1 MAILVDKNTQVI
13 VQGITGRE
21 GANHTQAMRA
31 FGTQVVAGVTPG
43 KGGTLHEGL
52 PVYNSVKDAVQKH
65 RVDCSIVFVP
75 PAGAADAV
83 LEAAHAG
90 VPLIVLITE
99 GVPTVDMMRAVQ
111 EVKALN
117 AQSLAQGGKG
127 VRLIGGNCPGL
138 VSSGE
143 CKIGIM
149 PNKIYSQKGRV
160 GLMSRS
166 GTLTYE
172 AAKLLGD
179 AGLGTSTTV
188 GIGGDPIIG
197 TTFADVL
204 PLFENDPETDAIVL
218 IGEIGGADEEAAA
231 EYIKQ
236 NVKKPVV
243 AFISGRSAPKGK
255 RMGHA
260 GAIIMGNVG
269 TPESKLAAFKEAKVP
284 VADTMPEIIEMVKK
298 ALEVVAN

>member
-1 MAILVDKNTQVI
+1 MGILVNKDTQVL
-13 VQGITGRE
+13 VVGITGRE
-21 GANHTQAMRA
+21 GSNHTRAMKE
-31 FGTQVVAGVTPG
+31 FGTQIVAGVTPG
-43 KGGTLHEGL
+43 KGGQTHEGV
-52 PVYNSVKDAVQKH
+52 PVYNSVKEAQAEH
-65 RVDCSIVFVP
+65 RIDTSIIFVP

-83 LEAAHAG
+83 LESAHAG

-111 EVKALN
+111 EVKALDR
-117 AQSLAQGGKG
+117 ASRAEGGPG
-127 VRLIGGNCPGL
+127 IRLIGGNCPGL
-138 VSSGE
+138 VTSGE
-143 CKIGIM
+143 CKVGIM
-149 PNKIYSQKGRV
+149 PNRIYEQKGRV
-160 GLMSRS
+160 GLISRS

-172 AAKLLGD
+172 AAKLLLD

-188 GIGGDPIIG
+188 GIGGDPVIG

-204 PLFENDPETDAIVL
+204 PMFEADPETDAVVV

-231 EYIKQ
+231 EYIAA
-236 NVKKPVV
+236 NMKKPVV

-269 TPESKLAAFKEAKVP
+269 TPESKLAAFQAAGVP
-284 VADTMPEIIEMVKK
+284 VADTMPEIVELVKK
-298 ALEVVAN
+298 ALKVTA

>member
-1 MAILVDKNTQVI
+1 MSILVNKDSRVI

-21 GANHTQAMRA
+21 GLNHTKAMLA
-31 FGTQVVAGVTPG
+31 FGTQVVGGVTPG
-43 KGGTLHEGL
+43 KGGAVAEGL
-52 PVYNSVKDAVQKH
+52 PVFNSVAEAVEAVH
-65 RVDCSIVFVP
+65 PDVSIIFVP
-75 PAGAADAV
+75 PAGAADSV

-90 VPLIVLITE
+90 LELIVLITE

-111 EVKALN
+111 EVKALD
-117 AQSLAQGGKG
+117 AASRAAGGRG

-143 CKIGIM
+143 TKIGIM
-149 PNKIYSQKGRV
+149 PNRIYEQKGRV
-160 GLMSRS
+160 GLISRS

-179 AGLGTSTTV
+179 AGLGCSTTV
-188 GIGGDPIIG
+188 GIGGDPVIG

-204 PLFENDPETDAIVL
+204 PLFEADEGTDAVVV

-231 EYIKQ
+231 EYIAQ
-236 NVKKPVV
+236 HMKKPVV
-243 AFISGRSAPKGK
+243 AFISGRSAPVGK

-269 TPESKLAAFKEAKVP
+269 TPESKLAAFAAAKVP
-284 VADTMPEIIEMVKK
+284 VADTMPQIIELVRQ
-298 ALEVVAN
+298 ALNK

>member
-1 MAILVDKNTQVI
+1 MAILVNKDTQVI

-21 GANHTQAMRA
+21 GANHTKAMRE

-43 KGGTLHEGL
+43 KGGAVHEGL
-52 PVYNSVKDAVQKH
+52 PVYNSVAEAASKH
-65 RVDCSIVFVP
+65 SVDCSIIFVP
-75 PAGAADAV
+75 PPGAADAV

-90 VPLIVLITE
+90 IPLIVLITE

-117 AQSLAQGGKG
+117 LVSLSSGGKG
-127 VRLIGGNCPGL
+127 IRLIGGNCPGL

-149 PNKIYSQKGRV
+149 PNKIYSSKGRI

-172 AAKLLGD
+172 AAKLLVD

-204 PLFENDPETDAIVL
+204 PLFEADPDTDAIVL

-231 EYIKQ
+231 EYIQ
-236 NVKKPVV
+236 NHMKKPVV

-269 TPESKLAAFKEAKVP
+269 TPESKLAAFAAANVP
-284 VADTMPEIIEMVKK
+284 VADTMPEIIEMIKK
-298 ALEVVAN
+298 IVG

>member
-1 MAILVDKNTQVI
+1 MSILLDNNTKVI

-21 GANHTQAMRA
+21 GSNHARAMRD

-43 KGGTLHEGL
+43 RGGQDFEGI
-52 PVYNSVKDAVQKH
+52 PVYNSVERAVAE
-65 RVDCSIVFVP
+65 RGGDCSIIFVP
-75 PAGAADAV
+75 PPGAADAV

-90 VPLIVLITE
+90 VPLIILITE

-111 EVKALN
+111 EVRRLDHESREN
-117 AQSLAQGGKG
+117 GGKG
-127 VRLIGGNCPGL
+127 VRLIGGNCPGV
-138 VSSGE
+138 VSAGE
-143 CKIGIM
+143 CKVGIM
-149 PNKIYSQKGRV
+149 PNRIFEQAGRV
-160 GLMSRS
+160 GLISRS

-172 AAKLLGD
+172 AAKLLQD

-188 GIGGDPIIG
+188 GIGGDPVIG

-204 PLFENDPETDAIVL
+204 PLFEQDAQTEAVVV

-231 EYIKQ
+231 QYIRDHMT
-236 NVKKPVV
+236 KPVV
-243 AFISGRSAPKGK
+243 AFISGRTAPAGK

-269 TPESKLAAFKEAKVP
+269 TAESKLEAMREANVP
-284 VADTMPEIIEMVKK
+284 VADTMPEIVDLLKK
-298 ALEVVAN
+298 VLGQTA

>member
-1 MAILVDKNTQVI
+1 MSILVNKDSKV
-13 VQGITGRE
+13 VVVGMTGRE
-21 GANHTQAMRA
+21 GSNHTKAMRE

-43 KGGTLHEGL
+43 KGGQTHEGL
-52 PVYNSVKDAVQKH
+52 PVYNTVEEARANH
-65 RVDCSIVFVP
+65 EVDVSIIFVP

-83 LEAAHAG
+83 LESAHAG
-90 VPLIVLITE
+90 VPLVVLITE

-111 EVKALN
+111 EVKELDRVSRA
-117 AQSLAQGGKG
+117 AGGEG

-143 CKIGIM
+143 CKVGIM
-149 PNKIYSQKGRV
+149 PNRIYEKKGRV
-160 GLMSRS
+160 GLISRS

-204 PLFENDPETDAIVL
+204 PMFEADPDTDAIVL

-231 EYIKQ
+231 EYIKTMQ
-236 NVKKPVV
+236 KPVV
-243 AFISGRSAPKGK
+243 AFISGRTAPAGK

-269 TPESKLAAFKEAKVP
+269 TAESKLAAMADAKVP
-284 VADTMPEIIEMVKK
+284 VADTMPQIVDLVK
-298 ALEVVAN
+298 EVLANKVG

>member
-1 MAILVDKNTQVI
+1 MAILVNKDTQVI

-21 GANHTQAMRA
+21 GANHTKAMRE

-43 KGGTLHEGL
+43 KGGAVHEGL
-52 PVYNSVKDAVQKH
+52 PVYNSVAEATSQH
-65 RVDCSIVFVP
+65 SVDCSIIFVP

-90 VPLIVLITE
+90 IPLIVLITE

-117 AQSLAQGGKG
+117 AISLSSGGKG
-127 VRLIGGNCPGL
+127 IRLIGGNCPGL

-149 PNKIYSQKGRV
+149 PNKIYSSKGRI

-172 AAKLLGD
+172 AAKLLVD

-204 PLFENDPETDAIVL
+204 PLFEADPDTDAIVL

-231 EYIKQ
+231 EYIQKHM
-236 NVKKPVV
+236 KKPVV

-269 TPESKLAAFKEAKVP
+269 TPESKLAAFAAANVP
-284 VADTMPEIIEMVKK
+284 VADTMPEIIEMIKK
-298 ALEVVAN
+298 IVG

>member
-1 MAILVDKNTQVI
+1 MSILIDQNTQVL
-13 VQGITGRE
+13 VVGMTGRE
-21 GANHTQAMRA
+21 GANHTKAMRE

-43 KGGTLHEGL
+43 KGGLTHEGL
-52 PVYNSVKDAVQKH
+52 PVYNSVKDAQANH
-65 RVDCSIVFVP
+65 QIDCAIIFVP

-83 LEAAHAG
+83 LESAHAG

-99 GVPTVDMMRAVQ
+99 GVPTIDMMRAVQ
-111 EVKALN
+111 EVKQLN
-117 AQSLAQGGKG
+117 AVSLAEGGKG
-127 VRLIGGNCPGL
+127 IRLIGGNCPGL
-138 VSSGE
+138 VSSGLS
-143 CKIGIM
+143 KIGIM
-149 PNKIYSQKGRV
+149 PNKIYSEKGRI
-160 GLMSRS
+160 GLISRS

-204 PLFENDPETDAIVL
+204 PLFEADPETDAIVV

-231 EYIKQ
+231 EYIK
-236 NVKKPVV
+236 NHMKKPVV

-269 TPESKLAAFKEAKVP
+269 TPESKLAAFADANVP
-284 VADTMPEIIEMVKK
+284 VADTMPQIIDLVKQVLNK
-298 ALEVVAN
+298 

>member
-1 MAILVDKNTQVI
+1 MSILIDQNTQVL
-13 VQGITGRE
+13 VVGMTGRE
-21 GANHTQAMRA
+21 GANHTKAMRE

-43 KGGTLHEGL
+43 KGGLTHEGL
-52 PVYNSVKDAVQKH
+52 PVYNSVKDAQANH
-65 RVDCSIVFVP
+65 QIDCAIIFVP

-83 LEAAHAG
+83 LESAHAG

-99 GVPTVDMMRAVQ
+99 GVPTIDMMRAVQ
-111 EVKALN
+111 EVKQLN
-117 AQSLAQGGKG
+117 AASLAEGGKG
-127 VRLIGGNCPGL
+127 IRLIGGNCPGL
-138 VSSGE
+138 VSSGLS
-143 CKIGIM
+143 KIGIM
-149 PNKIYSQKGRV
+149 PNKIYSEKGRI
-160 GLMSRS
+160 GLISRS

-204 PLFENDPETDAIVL
+204 PLFEADPETDAIVV

-231 EYIKQ
+231 EYIK
-236 NVKKPVV
+236 NHMKKPVV

-269 TPESKLAAFKEAKVP
+269 TPESKLAAFADANVP
-284 VADTMPEIIEMVKK
+284 VADTMPQIIDLVKQVLNK
-298 ALEVVAN
+298 

>member
-1 MAILVDKNTQVI
+1 MSILIDKNTQVI
-13 VQGITGRE
+13 VVGMTGRE
-21 GANHTQAMRA
+21 GANHTKAMTE
-31 FGTQVVAGVTPG
+31 FGTKIVAGVTPG
-43 KGGTLHEGL
+43 KGGQTHEGY
-52 PVYNSVKDAVQKH
+52 PIYNSVRKAAEKHQVDA
-65 RVDCSIVFVP
+65 SIIFVP

-83 LEAAHAG
+83 LESAHAG
-90 VPLIVLITE
+90 VPLVVLITE

-111 EVKALN
+111 EVKRLN
-117 AQSLAQGGKG
+117 EESLAAGGKG

-149 PNKIYSQKGRV
+149 PNKIYEKKGRI
-160 GLMSRS
+160 GLISRS

-188 GIGGDPIIG
+188 GIGGDPVIG

-204 PLFENDPETDAIVL
+204 PMFEADPDTDAVVV

-231 EYIKQ
+231 EYIQ
-236 NVKKPVV
+236 ANMKKPVV
-243 AFISGRSAPKGK
+243 AFISGRSAPAGK

-269 TPESKLAAFKEAKVP
+269 TPESKLAAFKAANVP
-284 VADTMPEIIEMVKK
+284 VADTMPQIVELVKQVLGK
-298 ALEVVAN
+298 

>member
-1 MAILVDKNTQVI
+1 MGILVDKNSKVI
-13 VQGITGRE
+13 VQGMTGRE
-21 GANHTQAMRA
+21 GASHSRAMKE

-43 KGGTLHEGL
+43 KGGQDFEGW
-52 PVYNSVKDAVQKH
+52 PVFNSVAEAKSATGANV
-65 RVDCSIVFVP
+65 SIIFVP

-90 VPLIVLITE
+90 IPLIILITE

-111 EVKALN
+111 EVKALDEHSR
-117 AQSLAQGGKG
+117 AHGGEG

-138 VSSGE
+138 VTNAE
-143 CKIGIM
+143 AKVGIM
-149 PNKIYSQKGRV
+149 PNKIYATPGRI
-160 GLMSRS
+160 GLISRS

-172 AAKLLGD
+172 AAKLLND
-179 AGLGTSTTV
+179 AGMGTSTTV
-188 GIGGDPIIG
+188 GIGGDPVIG

-204 PLFENDPETDAIVL
+204 PLFEADPDTDAVVV

-231 EYIKQ
+231 EYIKTSM
-236 NVKKPVV
+236 KKPVV

-260 GAIIMGNVG
+260 GAIIMGDVG
-269 TPESKLAAFKEAKVP
+269 TPESKLAAFQAANVP
-284 VADTMPEIIEMVKK
+284 VADTMPEIIDLVKQ
-298 ALEVVAN
+298 ALNK

>member
-1 MAILVDKNTQVI
+1 MGILVNKDSKVI
-13 VQGITGRE
+13 VQGMTGRE
-21 GANHTQAMRA
+21 GASHSRAMKE

-43 KGGTLHEGL
+43 KGGSDFEGW
-52 PVYNSVKDAVQKH
+52 PVYNSVAEAKAAHGANV
-65 RVDCSIVFVP
+65 SIIFVP

-90 VPLIVLITE
+90 MPLIILITE
-99 GVPTVDMMRAVQ
+99 GVPTTDMMRAVQ
-111 EVKALN
+111 EVKALDAISRAN
-117 AQSLAQGGKG
+117 GGEG

-138 VSSGE
+138 VTSGE
-143 CKIGIM
+143 CKVGIM
-149 PNKIYSQKGRV
+149 PNKIYSEKGRI
-160 GLMSRS
+160 GLISRS

-172 AAKLLGD
+172 AAKLLSD

-188 GIGGDPIIG
+188 GIGGDPVIG

-204 PLFENDPETDAIVL
+204 PMFEADPDTDAVVL

-231 EYIKQ
+231 EYIGLHM
-236 NVKKPVV
+236 KKPVI
-243 AFISGRSAPKGK
+243 AFISGRSAPAGK

-269 TPESKLAAFKEAKVP
+269 TPESKLAAFAAVNVP
-284 VADTMPEIIEMVKK
+284 VADTMPQIMDMVKK
-298 ALEVVAN
+298 ALNIQN

>member
-1 MAILVDKNTQVI
+1 MSILVNKDSRVI

-21 GANHTQAMRA
+21 GLNHTKAMLA
-31 FGTQVVAGVTPG
+31 FGTQVVGGVTPG
-43 KGGTLHEGL
+43 KGGAQAEGL
-52 PVYNSVKDAVQKH
+52 PVFNSVAEAMDALHPDV
-65 RVDCSIVFVP
+65 SIIFVP
-75 PAGAADAV
+75 PAGAADSV

-90 VPLIVLITE
+90 LELIVLITE

-111 EVKALN
+111 EVKALD
-117 AQSLAQGGKG
+117 AASRTQGGRG

-143 CKIGIM
+143 TKIGIM
-149 PNKIYSQKGRV
+149 PNRIYEEKGRV
-160 GLMSRS
+160 GLISRS

-179 AGLGTSTTV
+179 AGLGCSTTV
-188 GIGGDPIIG
+188 GIGGDPVIG

-204 PLFENDPETDAIVL
+204 PLFEADPDTDAVVV

-231 EYIKQ
+231 EYIAAHM
-236 NVKKPVV
+236 KKPVV
-243 AFISGRSAPKGK
+243 AFISGRSAPVGK

-269 TPESKLAAFKEAKVP
+269 TPESKLAAFAAAGVP
-284 VADTMPEIIEMVKK
+284 VADTMPEIIELVKQ
-298 ALEVVAN
+298 ALKQ

>member
-1 MAILVDKNTQVI
+1 MGILVNKDSKVI
-13 VQGITGRE
+13 VQGMTGRE
-21 GANHTQAMRA
+21 GASHSRAMKE

-43 KGGTLHEGL
+43 KGGMDFEGW
-52 PVYNSVKDAVQKH
+52 PIYNSVAEAKEATGANV
-65 RVDCSIVFVP
+65 SIIFVP

-90 VPLIVLITE
+90 IPLVILITE

-111 EVKALN
+111 EVKMLD
-117 AQSLAQGGKG
+117 AQSRESGGEG

-138 VSSGE
+138 VTNGE
-143 CKIGIM
+143 AKVGIM
-149 PNKIYSQKGRV
+149 PNKIYTKPGRI
-160 GLMSRS
+160 GLISRS

-172 AAKLLGD
+172 AAKLLND
-179 AGLGTSTTV
+179 AGMGTSTTV
-188 GIGGDPIIG
+188 GIGGDPVIG

-204 PLFENDPETDAIVL
+204 PMFEADEGTDAIVV

-231 EYIKQ
+231 EYIKH
-236 NVKKPVV
+236 NMKKPVV
-243 AFISGRSAPKGK
+243 AFISGRSAPAGK

-269 TPESKLAAFKEAKVP
+269 TPESKLAAFADANVP
-284 VADTMPEIIEMVKK
+284 VADTMPEIIDLVKA
-298 ALEVVAN
+298 ALSK

>member
-1 MAILVDKNTQVI
+1 MGILVDQNSRVI

-21 GANHTQAMRA
+21 GANHARAMRE
-31 FGTQVVAGVTPG
+31 FGTAVVAGVTPG
-43 KGGTLHEGL
+43 KGGQDFEGW
-52 PVYNSVKDAVQKH
+52 PVYNSVAEARAAHGATV
-65 RVDCSIVFVP
+65 SIIFVP

-90 VPLIVLITE
+90 IPLIVLITE

-111 EVKALN
+111 EVKALD
-117 AQSLAQGGKG
+117 ALSREQGGQG
-127 VRLIGGNCPGL
+127 IRLIGGNCPGL
-138 VSSGE
+138 VTSGE
-143 CKIGIM
+143 CKVGIM
-149 PNKIYSQKGRV
+149 PNKIYAQKGRV
-160 GLMSRS
+160 GLISRS

-188 GIGGDPIIG
+188 GIGGDPVIG

-204 PLFENDPETDAIVL
+204 PMFEADPETDAVVV

-231 EYIKQ
+231 EYIAQ
-236 NVKKPVV
+236 HMKKPVV

-260 GAIIMGNVG
+260 GAIIMGDVG
-269 TPESKLAAFKEAKVP
+269 TPESKLAAFAAANVP
-284 VADTMPEIIEMVKK
+284 VADTMPEIVDLVKK
-298 ALEVVAN
+298 ALNVPA

>member
-1 MAILVDKNTQVI
+1 MSILVNVNSKVV

-21 GANHTQAMRA
+21 GGNHARAMKA

-43 KGGTLHEGL
+43 KGGQDFEGT
-52 PVYNSVKDAVQKH
+52 PVYNSVAEAVEKQGAN
-65 RVDCSIVFVP
+65 VSIIFVP

-83 LEAAHAG
+83 LEAAHAS

-99 GVPTVDMMRAVQ
+99 GVPTVDMMKAVQ
-111 EVKALN
+111 EVKGLN
-117 AQSLAQGGKG
+117 ERNLQGGG
-127 VRLIGGNCPGL
+127 AGIRLIGGNCPGL

-143 CKIGIM
+143 AKVGIM
-149 PNKIYSQKGRV
+149 PNSIYADKGRI
-160 GLMSRS
+160 GLISRS

-172 AAKLLGD
+172 AGKLLQL

-188 GIGGDPIIG
+188 GIGGDPVIG

-204 PLFENDPETDAIVL
+204 PLFEADPDTDAIVV

-231 EYIKQ
+231 EYIAAHM
-236 NVKKPVV
+236 NKPVV
-243 AFISGRSAPKGK
+243 AFISGRSAPAGK

-269 TPESKLAAFKEAKVP
+269 TPESKLAAFAAAGVP
-284 VADTMPEIIEMVKK
+284 VADTMPEIVELVRK
-298 ALEVVAN
+298 ALNK